1 MASTRTLLSSRMAR
15 NVRHAKQFN
24 TSRMTKPLALCASH
38 SIKWQTNDGRQF
50 STNFSQFQQTKPA
63 AAPASSMQTK
73 HASLKVD
80 NGVGVIK
87 LDSPGVKMNSL
98 NEEVMRDMEAIFNEV
113 QSRDDVKSVV
123 LISGKVGCFI
133 AGADIN
139 MIEACKTADEA
150 QALSKGCQDFLAKVE
165 ASKKP
170 VVAAIMGPC
179 LGGGLETAMA
189 CHYRIAVDG
198 MKTGLGLPEVML
210 GVLPGGGGTQR
221 LPKLVGLPT
230 SLDMALTGK
239 TLQAKKA
246 KKAGLVDKVVE
257 ALGPGLAP
265 ADVTTH
271 AYLEEVSV
279 NIARQL
285 AAGKLKLPDRAPKGF
300 VPKLTDWAFTLG
312 PVKNYV
318 FDTAKGKVM
327 KQTAG
332 LYPAPLE
339 ILNVIRAGLDEKSG
353 EAYLGAGYA
362 AEHKGFG
369 KLAATSESKALI
381 GLFHGQTEC
390 KKNKFGKPEKPTKSI
405 GILGAGL
412 MGAGIAQ
419 VSIDKGIKT
428 VMKDVSDAGLSRG
441 VFQVKDGNTKKIK
454 RKKISALD
462 GERHMA
468 NLLPTTDYSKL
479 KDVYMI
485 IEAVF
490 EDLSLKHRVVKEVE
504 QHIRED
510 CIFAS
515 NTSALPIGEIAKA
528 SKRPELVVG
537 MHYFSPVDKMQLLE
551 IITTDQTTK
560 EVAAAAVDVGLRQ
573 GKVVIV
579 VGDGP
584 GFYTTRILAPT
595 LSEAI
600 RLLQEGV
607 DPKRIDTLSK
617 GYGFP
622 VGVATLID
630 EVGVDVAA
638 HVAEDLGKAFGDR
651 FSGGNPEVLKSMVE
665 KGCLGRKS
673 GKGCFMYSDAKSS
686 DRQINPEAESIFKQF
701 ASDPIEGVDQDED
714 LQLRLVTRFVN
725 EAVMSLQD
733 GVLRT
738 ALEGDIGAVFGLGFP
753 PMRGGPFRY
762 VDTKGAQN
770 IVDIMRKYEAVY
782 GTPFTPCQLL
792 VDMAKSGDKFYKTK

>member
-1 MASTRTLLSSRMAR
+1 MASSRAFVARRMAGNLR
-15 NVRHAKQFN
+15 GTRQLTPSVVKQPHAL
-24 TSRMTKPLALCASH
+24 TSATSVISTTK
-38 SIKWQTNDGRQF
+38 WREF
-50 STNFSQFQQTKPA
+50 STSYTCNQSAQ
-63 AAPASSMQTK
+63 AAPAPVAKQTK
-73 HASLKVD
+73 HASMRIED
-80 NGVGVIK
+80 GVAVIT

-98 NEEVMRDMEAIFNEV
+98 NQEVMTDMEAIFNECLTN
-113 QSRDDVKSVV
+113 SKVKSVV
-123 LISGKVGCFI
+123 VISGKLGCFI

-139 MIEACKTADEA
+139 MIEKCKSAEEA
-150 QALSKGCQDFLAKVE
+150 QILSKGCQDFLSRVE
-165 ASKKP
+165 SSSKP

-189 CHYRIAVDG
+189 CHFRVAVDG

-210 GVLPGGGGTQR
+210 GLLPGGGGTQR
-221 LPKLVGLPT
+221 LPKLVGVPT

-239 TLQAKKA
+239 TLNAKKA
-246 KKAGLVDKVVE
+246 KKAGLVDLVVE
-257 ALGPGLAP
+257 SLGPGLAP
-265 ADVTTH
+265 ADATTH
-271 AYLEEVSV
+271 KYLEQ
-279 NIARQL
+279 IAIGVARDL
-285 AAGKLKLPDRAPKGF
+285 ATDKMKMPKRG
-300 VPKLTDWAFTLG
+300 PKNTTEKLTAAAMGYDF
-312 PVKNYV
+312 VKDYV
-318 FDTAKGKVM
+318 FKTAKGKVM
-327 KQTAG
+327 KQTNG
-332 LYPAPLE
+332 LYPAPLK
-339 ILNVIRAGLDEKSG
+339 ILEVIRTGLDKG
-353 EAYLGAGYA
+353 LGSAAGYK
-362 AEHKGFG
+362 AEHEGFG
-369 KLAATSESKALI
+369 QLAATSESNALI

-390 KKNKFGKPEKPTKSI
+390 KKNKFGKPAKPTKSI

-419 VSIDKGIKT
+419 VSIDKKDMFT
-428 VMKDVSDAGLSRG
+428 VLKDVNNAGISRG
-441 VFQVKDGNTKKIK
+441 VFQIKDGINKKVK

-462 GERHMA
+462 GERQMTK
-468 NLLPTTDYSKL
+468 LLPTTDYSKL
-479 KDVYMI
+479 KNVDMI

-490 EDLSLKHRVVKEVE
+490 EDLALKHRVVKEVE

-528 SKRPELVVG
+528 SKRPEMVVG

-551 IITTDQTTK
+551 IITTDKTSK

-638 HVAEDLGKAFGDR
+638 HVAEDLGKAYGER
-651 FSGGNPEVLKSMVE
+651 FSGGNPEVLKSMVAAN
-665 KGCLGRKS
+665 CLGRKS
-673 GKGCFMYSDAKSS
+673 GKGCYIYDDTKGE
-686 DRQINPEAESIFKQF
+686 RPLNTEAENIFKQF
-701 ASDPIEGVDQDED
+701 SLKPAENCSADED

-725 EAVMSLQD
+725 ESVYSLQD

-753 PMRGGPFRY
+753 PMHGGPFRY
-762 VDTKGAQN
+762 VDTMGAQKV
-770 IVDIMRKYEAVY
+770 VDAMRKFENAY

-792 VDMAKSGDKFYKTK
+792 LDMAKSGDKFYKAK